1 MTVIKLFAM
10 ACILTACST
19 SPAERKADAVL
30 FQLCLLA
37 SCSVNEKYD
46 FEQEEQID
54 SSKTKTADAKQEAR
68 TDNSAEVIP

>member
-1 MTVIKLFAM
+1 MTIIKIVAM

-30 FQLCLLA
+30 FQVCILA

-46 FEQEEQID
+46 FEQEEQTD
-54 SSKTKTADAKQEAR
+54 SSKTKSADASQEAR
-68 TDNSAEVIP
+68 ADNSAEIIP